1 LRYLHRAGLFEI
13 RTIQGLVAILSVKE
27 HVIIGA
33 FCDGASALAELGFV
47 KACRSALAKVF

>member
-1 LRYLHRAGLFEI
+1 MVLLAGSSGAFC
-13 RTIQGLVAILSVKE
+13 RTVQGLVAIPSVEE

-47 KACRSALAKVF
+47 KASRSALAKVL